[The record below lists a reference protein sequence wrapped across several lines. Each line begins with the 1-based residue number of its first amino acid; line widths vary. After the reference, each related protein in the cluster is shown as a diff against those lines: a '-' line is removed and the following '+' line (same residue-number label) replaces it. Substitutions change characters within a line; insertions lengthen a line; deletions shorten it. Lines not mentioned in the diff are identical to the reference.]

1 MKITDE
7 DIEDLSEL
15 GLSTRATNA
24 LARVGIDTMKRLLVV
39 PMAASDDVGFAT
51 HLGLLHNVGRKTET
65 EILEAVER
73 AGKRLASAVP
83 LTDRSCRCPA
93 CDDTRPRRQLATEA
107 AEPVPDNVLLFVRP
121 GPSAPGDIA

>member
-24 LARVGIDTMKRLLVV
+24 LARVGIDTMERLLAV
-39 PMAASDDVGFAT
+39 PMAASDDNFAT
-51 HLGLLHNVGRKTET
+51 HLGFLHNIGRKTET

-73 AGKRLASAVP
+73 AGKKLASAVS
-83 LTDRSCRCPA
+83 LTDRSCRCLA
-93 CDDTRPRRQLATEA
+93 CDATRPPQWPAR
-107 AEPVPDNVLLFVRP
+107 EPVPDNVLPFVRP
-121 GPSAPGDIA
+121 GPFSPMTLQGA